1 MPVMTYREAITEA
14 LMIEMDRDETVV
26 IMGEDVAGGAG
37 GSAGERDNQSGIF
50 GTYPQFHAR
59 YGENRFIDT
68 PISEAAI
75 VGAAAG
81 AALGGL
87 RPICEIMFAD
97 FIGYCLDQIMNQAA
111 KFRYM
116 FGGTAR
122 TPMVLRTA
130 YGAGLSAAAQHSQ
143 AIYPI
148 ITHIPGVKV
157 VVPSKPADVKGLYLT
172 AIRDDDPV
180 IFFDHKALFGVQGE
194 VPEGDEGI
202 PFGKAAL
209 HREGDDCTVVAIGR
223 MVHFAESV
231 MDELEKDDITCDLV
245 DPRTT
250 SPLDEDAILQ
260 SVEKTGRLVIVDES
274 TPRCSVASD
283 ISAMVAQKGFDYLD
297 APIEMVTSA
306 HSPVPFSPVLE
317 KAYLPS
323 ADDIAA
329 AINRTLD
336 Y

>member
-14 LMIEMDRDETVV
+14 LMIEMDRDERVV

-37 GSAGERDNQSGIF
+37 GSSGERDNQSGIF

-81 AALGGL
+81 AALAGL
-87 RPICEIMFAD
+87 RPVCEIMFAD
-97 FIGYCLDQIMNQAA
+97 FIGYCLDQIMNQSA

-116 FGGTAR
+116 FGGTSK

-143 AIYPI
+143 CIYPI

-157 VVPSKPADVKGLYLT
+157 VVPSKPADVKGLMLT
-172 AIRDDDPV
+172 AMRDDDPV
-180 IFFDHKALFGVQGE
+180 IFFDHKALFGVTGE

-209 HREGDDCTVVAIGR
+209 YREGNDCTVVAIGR
-223 MVHFAESV
+223 MVHFSEAAIDSLAA
-231 MDELEKDDITCDLV
+231 DGITCDLV

-250 SPLDEDAILQ
+250 SPLDEDAILS
-260 SVEKTGRLVIVDES
+260 SVEKTGRLVVVDES

-283 ISAMVAQKGFDYLD
+283 ISAMVAQKGFDFLD

-317 KAYLPS
+317 QAFLPS
-323 ADDIAA
+323 ADGIAA
-329 AINRTLD
+329 AIRKTLD